1 MRIRALLPLLAN
13 IAVNWLSGVL
23 LVVAVAGLTVVS
35 LRLGG
40 PVEAQQFANTVYCNQ
55 SVVYDT
61 NTNGSTTLVASSS
74 GTGGSTYIC
83 GYTIS
88 AATAVN
94 VKLVFGTKVTNPC
107 DTGTKSITPA
117 YNFQAVT
124 TSAVPSIT
132 DSSSNYRGLSVPAG
146 NDLCIN
152 TSAGNSVQAI
162 VYYYQQ
168 H

>member
-1 MRIRALLPLLAN
+1 MRTRTFFAMAMLAW
-13 IAVNWLSGVL
+13 VV
-23 LVVAVAGLTVVS
+23 VVAVGTTVA
-35 LRLGG
+35 LRLDT
-40 PVEAQQFANTVYCNQ
+40 PAQAQQFANTVYCNQ

-61 NTNGSTTLVASSS
+61 NTNGSTVLVASTS

-94 VKLVFGTKVTNPC
+94 VKLIFGTGTNC
-107 DTGTKSITPA
+107 GTGTKSITPA

-124 TSAVPSIT
+124 TAAVPNVT

-152 TSAGNSVQAI
+152 ASAGSSVQAI